1 VSQVGDLEHSRVV
14 LVDKPDGWTSFQV
27 VRHVRALAGRKAK
40 VGHAGTLDPF
50 ATGLLLVLVGQAT
63 RVSSLLMEL
72 PKEYLV
78 TAQFGA
84 VSSTQ
89 DLTGTLTST
98 GGKVT
103 AAAVET
109 ALPGFRGTVLQR
121 VPMTSAVKKDGVR
134 LYRLAHQG
142 IEVETPERE
151 VTVHELT
158 LLEFDEVTQKAVLR
172 ARTSKGTYVRTL
184 VHDLGA
190 VLGSGAY
197 AAALRRTRVGSFRVE
212 DATAPETLTGEA
224 LRSEGGAVK
233 NLSQAL
239 AFIPLFPVAGDDA
252 FRAAHGGGLRDTPAG
267 RFLVE
272 GPEGLLGVY
281 EGQAGAESRPLL
293 VFSCAQGR

>member
-63 RVSSLLMEL
+63 RVSHLLMEL

-78 TAQFGA
+78 TAQFGV

-89 DLTGTLTST
+89 DCTGTLTPT
-98 GGKVT
+98 AGEVT
-103 AAAVET
+103 AVAVET
-109 ALPGFRGTVLQR
+109 ALAGFRGTVVQR
-121 VPMTSAVKKDGVR
+121 VPMTSAVKKNGVR
-134 LYRLAHQG
+134 LYRLAHKG

-158 LLEFDEVTQKAVLR
+158 LQEFDERTQRAVLR

-190 VLGSGAY
+190 VLGPGAY
-197 AAALRRTRVGSFRVE
+197 AAALRRTQVGPFRVQ
-212 DATAPETLTGEA
+212 DAVAPETLTGEA
-224 LRSEGGAVK
+224 LCSEGAAVK
-233 NLSQAL
+233 TLSQAL
-239 AFIPLFPVAGDDA
+239 AFIPLYEVAGDDA
-252 FRAAHGGGLRDTPAG
+252 FRVAHGGALRGAPEG
-267 RFLVE
+267 RILVD

-281 EGQAGAESRPLL
+281 EGRLGGESRPLL
-293 VFSCAQGR
+293 VFSTAQGR

>member
-1 VSQVGDLEHSRVV
+1 MGDLEYSRVV

-27 VRHVRALAGRKAK
+27 VRHVRVLAGRKTK

-89 DLTGTLTST
+89 DCTGTLTPI
-98 GGKVT
+98 GGEVT
-103 AAAVET
+103 AAAVKT
-109 ALPGFRGTVLQR
+109 ALTGFRGTVVQR
-121 VPMTSAVKKDGVR
+121 VPMTSAVKRNGIP

-151 VTVHELT
+151 VTVHDLT
-158 LLEFDEVTQKAVLR
+158 LQEFDEETQRAVLR

-184 VHDLGA
+184 VHDLGSA
-190 VLGSGAY
+190 LGSGAY
-197 AAALRRTRVGSFRVE
+197 AASLRRTQVGPFRV
-212 DATAPETLTGEA
+212 DDSVAPETLTGEA
-224 LRSEGGAVK
+224 LRSGGGAVK
-233 NLSQAL
+233 TLSQAL
-239 AFIPLFPVAGDDA
+239 AFIPLYEVAGDDA
-252 FRAAHGGGLRDTPAG
+252 FRAAHGGGLRDAPEG
-267 RFLVE
+267 RFLVD

-281 EGQAGAESRPLL
+281 EGRPGGESRPLL
-293 VFSCAQGR
+293 VFSNVQGR